1 MQYMAGRG
9 SGVYA
14 YNGLLYAWLDGVP
27 VHIGPQMNV
36 QDLIDDPMVEKHI
49 FLDFDGN
56 IVCRFEHP
64 EFIFEMTQEA

>member
-1 MQYMAGRG
+1 MRVRQ
-9 SGVYA
+9 
-14 YNGLLYAWLDGVP
+14 WLSRALE
-27 VHIGPQMNV
+27 MNV

>member
-1 MQYMAGRG
+1 MIED
-9 SGVYA
+9 SG
-14 YNGLLYAWLDGVP
+14 GP
-27 VHIGPQMNV
+27 RIQTKKPQMNV
-36 QDLIDDPMVEKHI
+36 QDLLDNPMVEKHI

>member
-1 MQYMAGRG
+1 M
-9 SGVYA
+9 YA
-14 YNGLLYAWLDGVP
+14 YNGSYIHV
-27 VHIGPQMNV
+27 GPQMNV
-36 QDLIDDPMVEKHI
+36 QDLLDDPIVEKHI